1 MSEKKPFT
9 VTFTDNETGEVNSYD
24 TNLVLTA
31 IVEGDG
37 TRQIC
42 MGKSTDMGDLAYAI
56 SGLSQIASRL
66 IDEHPSVLCLLASLS
81 AAEDGEND

>member
-42 MGKSTDMGDLAYAI
+42 LGKSTDTGDLVYAI
-56 SGLSQIASRL
+56 SGLSQITSRL
-66 IDEHPSVLCLLASLS
+66 IGEYPSVLGPLAALG
-81 AAEDGEND
+81 AAEDKEND